1 MVKLVTHTCCYSYV
15 YQQLKTKPSSAI
27 LRRFLKAVWLLEFV
41 RPCGNVELRQ
51 AAPGIKCRSIG
62 LTEQT
67 AAAEEKPQLK
77 QLKEEGEWI

>member
-1 MVKLVTHTCCYSYV
+1 M
-15 YQQLKTKPSSAI
+15 
-27 LRRFLKAVWLLEFV
+27 KAVWLLEFV